1 MRGRNGWLTQG
12 EGEGERGECQL
23 NVADQR
29 GELPALISQVQRAV
43 CQFEEGR
50 WFAFRVVNRTEF
62 QLLLSGGV
70 SK

>member
-1 MRGRNGWLTQG
+1 MST
-12 EGEGERGECQL
+12 ERCRSTDEF
-23 NVADQR
+23 
-29 GELPALISQVQRAV
+29 PALISQVQRAV
-43 CQFEEGR
+43 CQLEGR